1 MGPATVTLIKAI
13 ADASDAQIGMWPRE
27 HIIREVA
34 GSIAIAVQRGNA
46 MTFLEGYDRAQAAA
60 LAQTAVSAKRKAREA
75 EGGEVEIIGSAETTD
90 EEESGEEE

>member
-1 MGPATVTLIKAI
+1 
-13 ADASDAQIGMWPRE
+13 MWPRE

-90 EEESGEEE
+90 EEEYLLSAPILRVTDTGREFVACR